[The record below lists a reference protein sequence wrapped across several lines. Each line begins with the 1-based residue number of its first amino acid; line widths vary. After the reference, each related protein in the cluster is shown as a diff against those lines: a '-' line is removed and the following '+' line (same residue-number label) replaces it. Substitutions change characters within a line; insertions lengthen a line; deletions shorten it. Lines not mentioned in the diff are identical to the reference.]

1 MKLNKHLKFLTFEV
15 KRSEF
20 TDLQTSSIISHV
32 YFYRVL
38 SILLLFCAVS
48 FCTLL
53 LSFRL
58 FCLKSFKTV
67 DNSLMRIKCF
77 Q

>member
-32 YFYRVL
+32 YFY
-38 SILLLFCAVS
+38 
-48 FCTLL
+48 
-53 LSFRL
+53 LSFIHFTFVLCSQFLHVAPQFSLVL
-58 FCLKSFKTV
+58 FKKL
-67 DNSLMRIKCF
+67 
-77 Q
+77 